1 MPDLDDSA
9 LSRRTMLKGAAGVG
23 AAGLAASAL
32 ASVALPAAAAT
43 KAPVRTTRGPAGDG
57 AAASEEAIVVHVRDA
72 ASGEIDVFRGTTQTR
87 LHDRDLAARL
97 VRASR

>member
-23 AAGLAASAL
+23 AAGLATAAL
-32 ASVALPAAAAT
+32 GSVALPAAAAT
-43 KAPVRTTRGPAGDG
+43 KAPARSTHDPERDG
-57 AAASEEAIVVHVRDA
+57 AIVVHLRDA
-72 ASGEIDVFRGTTQTR
+72 ASGEIEVFRGATAIR

-97 VRASR
+97 VRVSR